1 MRSIR
6 VSGLTALASAVAVA
20 LTAIPFS
27 GFASGPVVEAPQTT
41 SIVQASTATTTSAGT
56 LVLSTTSAKGTV
68 TYDGMT
74 QEFSEANQC
83 QIVQAP
89 GAPEL
94 LLLEGIVGGAAGTAG
109 FRNGDI
115 GVYERDTEG
124 DGSSNAAQ
132 CFRVDAGSF
141 EGSETL
147 GLTVGAD
154 AEDQFGRLLATSATV
169 QVVAQ
174 SRSGKLSATLVD
186 ADGNAVEPAQT
197 IMWRGRQ
204 SGSAI
209 TTPTFE
215 RPDSATSP
223 FFSGIRL
230 TAVDGAFSVRGATF
244 ELASQSD
251 ATFCA
256 DGTAGGTFTNA
267 EGVKVIHL
275 GNADGTAC
283 TAFGIRLGRAEDAQ
297 VWFTKPLDV
306 DNEAQF
312 IFEIPW
318 DTVPLPD
325 PIEPATLTLGS
336 ALPPAFIDFE
346 VPGVTPILHE
356 MPYCP
361 DYLFNAAGELVG
373 MPAVTSAEYEAARE
387 DLDGRD
393 MEPLQKDAD
402 NNEVL
407 QTVGTQ
413 FACIGDRDAQ
423 VVKADGDGYDV
434 LTTDLVYLIGD
445 AKMVR

>member
-6 VSGLTALASAVAVA
+6 ISGLTALASAVAVA

-27 GFASGPVVEAPQTT
+27 GFASGPVVEAPQ
-41 SIVQASTATTTSAGT
+41 SAALVQASTTTATSAGT
-56 LVLSTTSAKGTV
+56 LNLTTTSTKGTV
-68 TYDGMT
+68 TYGGMT

-83 QIVQAP
+83 RIVQAP

-94 LLLEGIVGGAAGTAG
+94 LLLEGIVGTTAGTAG

-115 GVYERDTEG
+115 GVYERDIEG

-154 AEDQFGRLLATSATV
+154 AKDEFGRLVATSATV
-169 QVVAQ
+169 QVIAQ
-174 SRSGKLSATLVD
+174 SRNGRLSASIVD
-186 ADGNAVEPAQT
+186 AAGKAIGDPKTVD
-197 IMWRGRQ
+197 WRGRQ
-204 SGSAI
+204 SGSSI
-209 TTPTFE
+209 NVNSVFPWTGK
-215 RPDSATSP
+215 
-223 FFSGIRL
+223 FSGIRL

-256 DGTAGGTFTNA
+256 DGTAGGTYTND
-267 EGVKVIHL
+267 EGVKVTHL
-275 GNADGTAC
+275 CNADGTAC
-283 TAFGIRLGRAEDAQ
+283 TGFGIRLCRADDAQ

-306 DNEAQF
+306 DPDAQF

-325 PIEPATLTLGS
+325 PISPATLTLGS
-336 ALPPAFIDFE
+336 AFPPAFINFE
-346 VPGVTPILHE
+346 VPDSSTEHE

-361 DYLFNAAGELVG
+361 DYLFNASGQLVG
-373 MPAVTSAEYEAARE
+373 MPATNSPGYAAART

-393 MEPLQKDAD
+393 MEPDRPEND
-402 NNEVL
+402 PIL

-413 FACIGDRDAQ
+413 FACIGDRDAE
-423 VVKADGDGYDV
+423 VTKKADGPGYDV
-434 LTTDLVYLIGD
+434 VVTDLVYLIGD
-445 AKMVR
+445 ARMSLK